1 MAAPTTVALDSLAQ
15 IADRFDAAILDQW
28 GVLHDGNKAPAG
40 AIDAVRAMV
49 AAGKKLA
56 ILSNSARLGSDAY
69 GRLVKLGYELDWF
82 VGVVTSGE
90 TVRDMLRDRTDPF
103 FAALGRSV
111 LLIARDTTLLDG
123 ADYRVAEDV
132 DDADFVLL
140 GSSTAPEMLLST
152 HYAEML
158 TDAAA
163 RGLPMVCANPDRVGI
178 AGTGFIEGPGALA
191 QFYED
196 QGGVVRYIG
205 KPHAEVYERAAALMG
220 GIPMKRIVTVGDS
233 LEHDIAGGHGAG
245 CLTAFVEAGIHN
257 AALGEPDGLAKLIA
271 RYGVTPDF
279 RIAKLI
285 W

>member
-1 MAAPTTVALDSLAQ
+1 MTAPATVALDSLAQ

-28 GVLHDGNKAPAG
+28 GVLHDGNKAPEG
-40 AIDAVRAMV
+40 AIDAVRGMV

-69 GRLVKLGYELDWF
+69 GRLVKLGYDLNWF

-140 GSSTAPEMLLST
+140 GSSTAPEMSLAQ
-152 HYAEML
+152 HYAELL

-163 RGLPMVCANPDRVGI
+163 RGLPMVCANPDRVGV

-196 QGGVVRYIG
+196 QGGVVRYVG
-205 KPHAEVYERAAALMG
+205 KPHAEVYERAAALLG
-220 GIPMKRIVTVGDS
+220 GIPMNRIVAVGDS

-245 CLTAFVEAGIHN
+245 CLTAFVEAGIHS
-257 AALGEPDGLAKLIA
+257 AALKEPDGLAKLIA

-279 RIAKLI
+279 RIPKLV

>member
-1 MAAPTTVALDSLAQ
+1 MAAPTTVALDSLTQ

-28 GVLHDGNKAPAG
+28 GVLHDGNKAPEG
-40 AIDAVRAMV
+40 AIDAVRAMA

-56 ILSNSARLGSDAY
+56 ILSNSARLGTDAY
-69 GRLVKLGYELDWF
+69 GRLVKLGYDLDWF

-140 GSSTAPEMLLST
+140 GSSTAPEMLLNT
-152 HYAEML
+152 HYAELL
-158 TDAAA
+158 TDAAV

-205 KPHAEVYERAAALMG
+205 KPHAEVYERAAALLG
-220 GIPMKRIVTVGDS
+220 GIPMNRIITVGDS

-257 AALGEPDGLAKLIA
+257 AGLKEPEGLAKLIA
-271 RYGVTPDF
+271 RYGVTPDY
-279 RIAKLI
+279 RIPKLI

>member
-1 MAAPTTVALDSLAQ
+1 MATPTTVAIDSLAQ

-28 GVLHDGNKAPAG
+28 GVLHDGNKAPDG
-40 AIDAVRAMV
+40 AIDAVRGMA
-49 AAGKKLA
+49 AAGKKLTV
-56 ILSNSARLGSDAY
+56 LSNSARLGTDAY
-69 GRLVKLGYELDWF
+69 GRLVKLGYDLNWF

-111 LLIARDTTLLDG
+111 LLIARDDTLLQG

-140 GSSTAPEMLLST
+140 GSSTAPEMLLNT
-152 HYAEML
+152 HYVELL
-158 TDAAA
+158 TDAAT

-205 KPHAEVYERAAALMG
+205 KPHAEVYERAAALLG
-220 GIPMKRIVTVGDS
+220 GVPMNRIIAVGDS

-257 AALGEPDGLAKLIA
+257 AALKEPDGLAKLIA

-279 RIAKLI
+279 RIPRLI

>member
-1 MAAPTTVALDSLAQ
+1 MAQPGTVSIASLAQ

-28 GVLHDGNKAPAG
+28 GVLHNGNTAPEG

-49 AAGKKLA
+49 AAGKRLVV
-56 ILSNSARLGSDAY
+56 LSNSARLGSDAY
-69 GRLVKLGYELDWF
+69 GRLVKLGYDPAWF

-111 LLIARDTTLLDG
+111 LLIAREPTLLEG
-123 ADYRVAEDV
+123 SDYRVAADI

-140 GSSTAPEMLLST
+140 GSSTAPEMSLAE
-152 HYAEML
+152 HYAETL
-158 TDAAA
+158 TQAAA
-163 RGLPMVCANPDRVGI
+163 RGLPMICANPDRVGI
-178 AGTGFIEGPGALA
+178 AGTGFIEAPGTLA
-191 QFYED
+191 AFYENA
-196 QGGVVRYIG
+196 GGVVRYIG
-205 KPHAEVYERAAALMG
+205 KPHPEVYVRAAALLG
-220 GIPMKRIVTVGDS
+220 GMPMNRIVAVGDS
-233 LEHDIAGGHGAG
+233 LEHDIAGGRGAG

-257 AALGEPDGLAKLIA
+257 AALEEDGGLERLTA

-279 RIAKLI
+279 RIPKLL